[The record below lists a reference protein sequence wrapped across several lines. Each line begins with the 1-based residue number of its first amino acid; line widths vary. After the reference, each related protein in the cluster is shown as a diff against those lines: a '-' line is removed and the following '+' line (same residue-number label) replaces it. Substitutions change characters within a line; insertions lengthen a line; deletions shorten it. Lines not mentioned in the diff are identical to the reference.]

1 MKRLIGATAI
11 CSLLGG
17 TVLLAAG
24 PDQGKSQHAKH
35 AKHETATA
43 KSDGAVVAASVH
55 VVFGKGDITILRNH
69 YAPRYRDLPP
79 GLKKKVA
86 RGGSLPPGWQKKY
99 EPFPTAIERQLP
111 PLPRGYSRGVISG
124 NAVIYNSRTNVVV
137 DVAVLF

>member
-24 PDQGKSQHAKH
+24 PEQGKSQHAKH

-43 KSDGAVVAASVH
+43 KSDGAVVASVH

-99 EPFPTAIERQLP
+99 EPFPAAIERQLP
-111 PLPRGYSRGVISG
+111 PLPQGYSRGVISG